1 VVAGGDGANINVSKM
16 KITSS
21 FLCPSSD
28 TAHFIHGRFLGADGD
43 GG

>member
-1 VVAGGDGANINVSKM
+1 VVAGGDGANIVSKM
-16 KITSS
+16 KISSS